1 MTQATPLEGQ
11 VAVVAGAT
19 RGLGRAIAVA
29 LGEAGATVYC
39 SGRSVRGRPSDL
51 GRSETID
58 ETAEMVTARGGQ
70 GIAVR
75 TDHTDEAQVRALFER
90 ISTEQMG
97 RLDIAVNDVW
107 GGDPLSDWERKFWE
121 HDLGNGLKMQERS
134 VWSHMITS
142 YYAAPLLTA
151 RGRGLIV
158 EITDGWNYRYR
169 GNLYYSLAKISAI
182 HLAQGMA
189 EDLKPYGVTSVALTP
204 GFLRSEA
211 MLDHFGVTEETWRD
225 AVSADPHFIMSETP
239 YLAARGLAAL
249 AADPDLH
256 ALTGGVFTSWGLS
269 DRYGIKD
276 VDGRSPHW
284 GNYAKEQGFY
294 PEGDL

>member
-1 MTQATPLEGQ
+1 MTRALEGQ

-39 SGRSVRGRPSDL
+39 TGRSVRGNPSDL
-51 GRSETID
+51 KRGETIE
-58 ETAEMVTARGGQ
+58 ETAERVSASGGH
-70 GIAVR
+70 GIAARV
-75 TDHTDEAQVRALFER
+75 DHTDAEQVRSLFER
-90 ISTEQMG
+90 ISAERQG

-107 GGDPLSDWERKFWE
+107 GGDPLTDWEQKFWE
-121 HDLGNGLKMQERS
+121 HDLNNGLKMQERS

-142 YYAAPLLTA
+142 YYAAPLMKA

-189 EDLKPYGVTSVALTP
+189 EDLKPFGVTALALTP

-211 MLDHFGVTEETWRD
+211 MLDHFGVTEKSWQD
-225 AVSADPHFIMSETP
+225 AVRQDPNFIMSETP
-239 YLAARGLAAL
+239 YFAARGLAAL

-256 ALTGGVFTSWGLS
+256 AKTGGVFTSWGLS
-269 DRYGIKD
+269 DVYGIED
-276 VDGRSPHW
+276 IDGRRPHW
-284 GNYAKEQGFY
+284 GRYATEKGFY
-294 PEGDL
+294 PEEDQ